1 MNKLIYNFRKSV
13 SLFLLGIALRINSHN
28 LCAIILRLNI
38 RKLKRIKHNKKNLK
52 KILIFSKSGGNEDIK
67 ESFQNYKNNNIIF
80 YWIPRSFF
88 KKNFFLSF

>member
-28 LCAIILRLNI
+28 LCAIILRFNI
-38 RKLKRIKHNKKNLK
+38 RKLKRIKYNKKNLK

-67 ESFQNYKNNNIIF
+67 DLSKITKII
-80 YWIPRSFF
+80 I
-88 KKNFFLSF
+88 LSFIGYPGVF